1 MAKPSS
7 RAPQAR
13 AERPTLRRSATLT
26 PQGFEPLVSALRRL
40 GAGPLEDGEAIVPRA
55 AGARR
60 AAHAPEIRYLDPTG
74 IRTTGF
80 SPEEARCWA
89 TRRWRSHRPARRRR
103 APSGPR
109 SGDPLP

>member
-40 GAGPLEDGEAIVPRA
+40 RPGPLDDGVGADEYPN
-55 AGARR
+55 GAR
-60 AAHAPEIRYLDPTG
+60 L
-74 IRTTGF
+74 
-80 SPEEARCWA
+80 SK
-89 TRRWRSHRPARRRR
+89 SVRRRR
-103 APSGPR
+103 RTSCRDVARERAEDPVPER
-109 SGDPLP
+109 NGDVEVRALHELRVVMQRMMPPQHAH